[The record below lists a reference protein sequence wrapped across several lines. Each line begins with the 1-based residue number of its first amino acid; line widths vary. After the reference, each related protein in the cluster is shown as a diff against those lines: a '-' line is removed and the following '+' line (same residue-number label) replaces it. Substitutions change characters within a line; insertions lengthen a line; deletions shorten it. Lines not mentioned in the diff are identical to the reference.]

1 VTLEEGKR
9 YRIHLGSG
17 NFYGI
22 ADSFF
27 SEPTFDF
34 KMKNPGDNKE
44 LMISALISPYAYR

>member
-1 VTLEEGKR
+1 MTLEEGKH

-22 ADSFF
+22 ADPFF

-34 KMKNPGDNKE
+34 KMKNPGENKE